1 MKKKILIF
9 YTSVGMGHKY
19 IAENIG
25 AELIAAGFEVRLA
38 DIAVVQ
44 AGKFAASLVT
54 AHQFI
59 NRHLPFLWSWLYK
72 SVVVNFCISPWR
84 VRLAA
89 KNSSQARKLIL
100 SFAPDMVITT
110 QTTASAV
117 VAYLKQQKIY
127 TGLFGIAFSDF
138 HLHPFWLYRQ
148 ADFYLANIVEQKNQ
162 MIRLGVPPQKIF
174 VCGITLKPKTPVDP
188 QAVKRRLGL
197 KAGRKI
203 VLVGSGSLGS
213 GLDSELIDKIAQ
225 LPRVEV
231 LVVCGKNVE
240 RRQDLEQRLSGEKVK
255 IFGFYE
261 PMDELYAIAD
271 IYIGKPGGLTTTE
284 ALSWG
289 LPILVTH
296 WLPGQEEFNITYLK
310 DKGLVMMA
318 DDVIAQIQ
326 QELAS
331 GNFRTQL
338 QTNPNLSELLNP
350 KISAQKAVF
359 EMLHG
364 FD

>member
-1 MKKKILIF
+1 MKKKVLIF

-19 IAENIG
+19 IAQNIG
-25 AELIAAGFEVRLA
+25 AALVAAGFEVRLA

-44 AGKFAASLVT
+44 AGKFAASLIAV
-54 AHQFI
+54 HQFI

-72 SVVVNFCISPWR
+72 SRAVNFFVSPWR
-84 VRLAA
+84 VWLAS
-89 KNSSQARKLIL
+89 KNSSQARELIL

-174 VCGITLKPKTPVDP
+174 VCGITLKPKMSVDP
-188 QAVKRRLGL
+188 QAIKRKLGL
-197 KAGRKI
+197 EAGNKI

-213 GLDSELIDKIAQ
+213 GLDSKLIGQIAQ

-231 LVVCGKNVE
+231 LVVCGKNVA
-240 RRQDLEQRLSGEKVK
+240 RRQDLERQLSGKKIK

-271 IYIGKPGGLTTTE
+271 IYVGKPGGLTTAE
-284 ALSWG
+284 ALSWR
-289 LPILVTH
+289 LPVLVTH
-296 WLPGQEEFNITYLK
+296 WLPGQEELNIVYLK
-310 DKGLVMMA
+310 DKGLVMLA
-318 DDVIAQIQ
+318 GDAITQIQ

-331 GNFRTQL
+331 GNFKKQL
-338 QTNPNLSELLNP
+338 QTNPYLNELLNP
-350 KISAQKAVF
+350 EISVQTAVF
-359 EMLHG
+359 GMLHG